1 MRLTTE
7 DDEGWWPP
15 ILVPSGFGRVLAWWT
30 ESAASQST
38 RRWMLS
44 STARSARGSEEAI
57 GSITLAHY
65 ADSGKVA
72 ERRDHSLPAGG
83 RRALRPWL
91 GADPGGDQSP
101 GSNSMPASQLR
112 RRQRHPLAHRRR
124 ASPGLGVRHRGVRD
138 A

>member
-7 DDEGWWPP
+7 DDDGWCPP

-30 ESAASQST
+30 DSAASQST

-44 STARSARGSEEAI
+44 SRFRSARGSPDAI

-72 ERRDHSLPAGG
+72 ERRDHSLPAGD

-91 GADPGGDQSP
+91 GADLGDDEPP
-101 GSNSMPASQLR
+101 GSYGMPASQLR
-112 RRQRHPLAHRRR
+112 RRQRHSLAHRRR
-124 ASPGLGVRHRGVRD
+124 ASPG
-138 A
+138 